1 MHTVKRSSLPLG
13 TQGSVCSSPRLRGET
28 LSSSGTTSTGALGLS
43 PPAPVQLESADN
55 VLGVTPSKL
64 YKL

>member
-1 MHTVKRSSLPLG
+1 MFITQTEGRDSEFLGDNQHRSS
-13 TQGSVCSSPRLRGET
+13 
-28 LSSSGTTSTGALGLS
+28 GAV